1 MSGQF
6 VNPTVRGQVTIPKK
20 VREKLKITPN
30 TKLRVYVDNDKV
42 VLELVSPLDLL
53 FNDIEI
59 EAKEKGLTRDD
70 LAKEIDV
77 LRAQLMLELYGK
89 L

>member
-20 VREKLKITPN
+20 VRDKLKITPN